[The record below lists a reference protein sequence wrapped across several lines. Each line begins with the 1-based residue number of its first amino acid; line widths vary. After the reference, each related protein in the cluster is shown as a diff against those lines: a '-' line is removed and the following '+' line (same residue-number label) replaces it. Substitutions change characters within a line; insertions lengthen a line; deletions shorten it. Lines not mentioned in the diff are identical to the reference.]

1 MAISLMQIVSD
12 GRLEHLKPED
22 YLCHGSFSVIYRAG
36 EGRIRRLSS
45 CTGSHHALTLG
56 SQLGLAV
63 PVCYRDF
70 GSVAEQKKGAFVE
83 RIWLAELEQLQPLDA
98 DSIGYRQVL
107 AICEALGG
115 EDLYENPTL
124 SVLPLDRLLELDVA
138 PALKRTVVAMI
149 AHAIFVGGDLDLN
162 TTNFMQRPATG
173 EVLVTDLVSS
183 GEAWD
188 NHDASDLNEASGGLA
203 QMFGGEMLDNLL
215 AG

>member
-1 MAISLMQIVSD
+1 MTISLMQMVLG
-12 GRLEHLKPED
+12 GRVEFLKSED
-22 YLCHGSFSVIYRAG
+22 YLCHGSFSVIYQAG

-45 CTGSHHALTLG
+45 CGGSHHALTLG

-70 GSVAEQKKGAFVE
+70 GSVAEQKNGTFVE
-83 RIWLAELEQLQPLDA
+83 RLWLAELERLEPLVPE
-98 DSIGYRQVL
+98 STGYRQVQ

-124 SVLPLDRLLELDVA
+124 GELRLDRLLELDVA
-138 PALKRTVVAMI
+138 PALKRTVAAMI

-162 TTNFMQRPATG
+162 TTNFMKRPATG

-183 GEAWD
+183 GEVWD
-188 NHDASDLNEASGGLA
+188 SYNAIDLIEACGGLA
-203 QMFGGEMLDNLL
+203 QMFGGEMLEALV
-215 AG
+215 A